1 MRTMALIALFA
12 ALAPVTI
19 AQRAMSSAPHFAAA
33 RPEGNASGRGTG
45 TSFGHHGR
53 RGYPGGSFYPFG
65 LYSDPFYSDALFS
78 TGYPVAAEPP
88 LIIMQNPAQN
98 SPAADSAPEH
108 APTAVQPLMI
118 ELRGDQYVRVSGD
131 DDATSEMIDRNSPP
145 PYQPANQP
153 RHATEQDLSP
163 AVLVFRDGRREEVSE
178 YAIADG
184 VLYTTGDYYNSGS
197 WNQKIELSSLNLPET
212 IKSNR
217 SRGVPFRLP
226 NAPNEVITRP

>member
-1 MRTMALIALFA
+1 MRTLALIALLA
-12 ALAPVTI
+12 ALAPGMI
-19 AQRAMSSAPHFAAA
+19 AQRAMSSAPHFAAS
-33 RPEGNASGRGTG
+33 RPQGNASVRSTATPSGAHDG
-45 TSFGHHGR
+45 SAHHR
-53 RGYPGGSFYPFG
+53 RVFYPFG

-88 LIIMQNPAQN
+88 LIIMQNPPQD
-98 SPAADSAPEH
+98 SPPADSSKY
-108 APTAVQPLMI
+108 APTPVQPLMI

-131 DDATSEMIDRNSPP
+131 DDATSEMIDRNSHP